1 MLGRKRRRKNGRKE
15 EKMYA
20 CSKCGPGQRIWTSCN
35 DGYNTKGFST
45 QGNYNINIVLW
56 GIYCVLGGEAWGEN
70 RSGQQFIPENV
81 GMSDDRNINKFK
93 RL

>member
-1 MLGRKRRRKNGRKE
+1 MEGRKKRCMHVVSAGQDKG
-15 EKMYA
+15 
-20 CSKCGPGQRIWTSCN
+20 SGPHAMN
-35 DGYNTKGFST
+35 GYNTKGFST